1 MGLLAGGSRSGD
13 QETAAKK
20 TDRKTHKTKENIAK
34 ASTRKQTYLKP
45 QGKLVRMRGPKH
57 IRKASKES
65 KASKV
70 SKARKISTAVTA
82 DE

>member
-1 MGLLAGGSRSGD
+1 MKKPLKVLLFL
-13 QETAAKK
+13 Q
-20 TDRKTHKTKENIAK
+20 
-34 ASTRKQTYLKP
+34 
-45 QGKLVRMRGPKH
+45 KLVRMRGPKH